1 MKARDVVAWSRVAGA
16 GVQNLR
22 FGSNPL
28 VWGLLCPLSWWLL
41 SLEQGTEP
49 GSCPG
54 GELGTTPSLRGPG
67 ACWPPECSLPQECS
81 GPVPRI
87 RHLVFVCCCAP
98 EVWCYCDRKR
108 ERRGEGGW
116 PAVDVPVKSLCP
128 CGALSCKFPQR
139 GESCLCAAKG
149 LPTCET
155 PGPGG
160 WDGSSA
166 QGLQAPAFLLSLGM
180 WGTCGRGALRVMC
193 WVLLTGRGSL
203 GPPF

>member
-1 MKARDVVAWSRVAGA
+1 M
-16 GVQNLR
+16 
-22 FGSNPL
+22 
-28 VWGLLCPLSWWLL
+28 
-41 SLEQGTEP
+41 EQGGWSWGAELEVWEQP
-49 GSCPG
+49 ACLGASVSFILVAAVPRARHG
-54 GELGTTPSLRGPG
+54 AGELGTTPSLRGPG

-166 QGLQAPAFLLSLGM
+166 QGLQAPAFLLSLGT

>member
-1 MKARDVVAWSRVAGA
+1 MRWHRAGRLELGCRTGGLGASCLSGASVSLILAAAVPRARRGA
-16 GVQNLR
+16 GELPWSLS
-22 FGSNPL
+22 G
-28 VWGLLCPLSWWLL
+28 WGA
-41 SLEQGTEP
+41 
-49 GSCPG
+49 
-54 GELGTTPSLRGPG
+54 GTTPSLRGPG

-128 CGALSCKFPQR
+128 CRALSCKFPQR

-155 PGPGG
+155 PGLGG
-160 WDGSSA
+160 WGGSSA
-166 QGLQAPAFLLSLGM
+166 QGLQGPCLPAVLGHV
-180 WGTCGRGALRVMC
+180 GGRAG
-193 WVLLTGRGSL
+193 GGPL
-203 GPPF
+203 G